1 MEDSTKFIIESSLLV
16 VKKVTLIKME
26 GFRESFR
33 RIKRGSLRR
42 SFRQK
47 STNAVEPQT
56 TLRRLNSA
64 PCFIEN
70 NVKLNSTESSIANN
84 ITKLQAIC
92 IELCAIKKKFNKSF
106 GFVRN
111 NNLFTSFRRKR
122 TSMFGIV
129 FRIGSNFYL
138 FV

>member
-1 MEDSTKFIIESSLLV
+1 MEESARFIRKNSLLV
-16 VKKVTLIKME
+16 KRLTLIKME
-26 GFRESFR
+26 SFRESFR

-42 SFRQK
+42 SFQQK
-47 STNAVEPQT
+47 SNNVVEPQR

-70 NVKLNSTESSIANN
+70 NVKLNSAGDSIANN
-84 ITKLQAIC
+84 VTKLHAIY
-92 IELCAIKKKFNKSF
+92 IELCAIKNKFNKSF
-106 GFVRN
+106 GYVRN

-122 TSMFGIV
+122 TSMFDIA
-129 FRIGSNFYL
+129 FKNGSKFYL